1 MNLDP
6 CQRHFLIAESIVNFS
21 CIVSH
26 FLPFIKITVTS
37 ICMVGA
43 ETTHLV
49 VIGSNRFFENFFL

>member
-37 ICMVGA
+37 IGTVGA
-43 ETTHLV
+43 ETSQV
-49 VIGSNRFFENFFL
+49 NGSNSLLPVCHIW

>member
-37 ICMVGA
+37 ICTVGA
-43 ETTHLV
+43 EV
-49 VIGSNRFFENFFL
+49 NGQVNGSNSLLPVCHIW